1 MLETNSNLQ
10 MEWFSPSPGICN
22 IWVRSLVQRCAA
34 FWQRNAEWSSMF
46 GTFEKNTIL
55 YWVKQIVS
63 NCHFWSLTL
72 LANKNSGKST
82 PPCTSFMSLHGK
94 HTEETLAVPAVTV
107 LRCCICWNAWTGS
120 QSSLWHRWGYRE
132 GPLWWNSLFVLT
144 FETSGND
151 WLVGCR
157 FCGYL
162 QGLMQNS

>member
-1 MLETNSNLQ
+1 MVFAQPRNLQYLGEVLSAALCCILTKKCWVKFNVWNLRKEYNFVLGETNCVKLSFLI
-10 MEWFSPSPGICN
+10 FDP
-22 IWVRSLVQRCAA
+22 
-34 FWQRNAEWSSMF
+34 F
-46 GTFEKNTIL
+46 GK
-55 YWVKQIVS
+55 
-63 NCHFWSLTL
+63 
-72 LANKNSGKST
+72 KNSGKST